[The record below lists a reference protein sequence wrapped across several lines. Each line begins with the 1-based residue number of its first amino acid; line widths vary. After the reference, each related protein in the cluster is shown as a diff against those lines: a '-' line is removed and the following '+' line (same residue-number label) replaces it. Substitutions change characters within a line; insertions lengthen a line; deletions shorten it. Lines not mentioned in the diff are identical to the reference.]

1 MKYLK
6 KIVLA
11 ALIVVLGVTIGSCSK
26 KTTRNTTT
34 PYGNL
39 NLSTTV
45 ASSSKDISL
54 TLDQYYS
61 RLRTKGYDLIIDKM
75 KEIIYKNEVTA
86 ITNII
91 KSSSFAELSSAD
103 KKTLAF
109 NSFSDIANSISNEIT
124 EARYNELKKNFTSS
138 LSNSIASSVYGST
151 DTYTVNSM
159 TEEAKNTAI
168 QKYIESAARV
178 GNTITA
184 DNISWTDDNGTVKM
198 DLSKIPA
205 DIMNPLILS
214 QAENFYA
221 QKKLYS
227 IADQEY
233 LYVGTDDEEK
243 NTNYLFTETSIPSY
257 YDTSYKTFGTYKA
270 IIITFN
276 SRREAMKAME
286 AISTDITSENA
297 ESSYLSLYN
306 NYYKAYG
313 TQDINS
319 DQFSYTISDEENEL
333 SEISSSVNTL
343 ITETLEDGEFLT
355 EPRNLN
361 NKYVLAYRI
370 STEYEY
376 DEVDYED
383 LAEATK
389 NELTAKI
396 KNNIVSANVSS
407 YITTAFQ
414 AALEEANIEIYDPLF
429 EYRFY
434 NSYTDYYDL
443 IETSNASIGQDLI
456 FKFNDESYSV
466 EDFYTAA
473 TKRYGASVVTEYFQ
487 LEYAYLYADE
497 YITTETTESNQ
508 TTLNDAVKAF
518 NKGENASYPK
528 EIGLETYLLAA
539 YGYPTQ
545 DAVMKYYYQ
554 ATSCISSYR
563 AQVLFDE
570 WATEDHKISTEA
582 EKVLNRILAVGNANY
597 SELFTINVDHILINI
612 DYNADGSPD
621 DPDKFMADYPEKA
634 ELFKSEIQALA
645 QAIYKEA
652 TNEAYAENTL
662 FETLSFIVKQFNKG
676 NEALLSKPETTWDA
690 YKNNFNF
697 LLTAERLASSGDIT
711 QDSVS
716 NFVVPFADY
725 IRDMYKNASE
735 NEVSLDDN
743 GNFFLA
749 EDGKITTVEDAAKIT
764 SDSLCKT
771 VYGYHLIVL
780 NDYDGP
786 DYLKFTADNDPNH
799 YQQAIQVLISEDE
812 DDSSNNVYVT
822 LDSYNA
828 NTTEANLNQL
838 FIYYVQSKT
847 GADSSLDSS
856 IVAMLST
863 LFTDAI
869 AQYSSSNF
877 QTMTLLDLL
886 NITSNDSTISS
897 LVKTERNYYANL
909 VIDYDQESDY
919 ISWINPE
926 MDWTRPNQK

>member
-11 ALIVVLGVTIGSCSK
+11 ALIVVFGVTISSCSN

-61 RLRTKGYDLIIDKM
+61 RLRTKGYDLVINEM
-75 KEIIYKNEVTA
+75 KQIIYKNEINA
-86 ITNII
+86 ITNLI

-109 NSFSDIANSISNEIT
+109 NSFSDVANSISNEIT

-168 QKYIESAARV
+168 AKYIESAARV
-178 GNTITA
+178 GNTITI
-184 DNISWTDDNGTVKM
+184 DNISWSDDDGTVKI

-205 DIMNPLILS
+205 DIINPLILS

-233 LYVGTDDEEK
+233 LDVDTEDEAK
-243 NTNYLFTETSIPSY
+243 NANYLFTETSIPSY

-286 AISTDITSENA
+286 TVSTDITQENA
-297 ESSYLSLYN
+297 VDTYLSLFN

-313 TQDINS
+313 TQEINS
-319 DQFSYTISDEENEL
+319 DLFSYTISEEENEL

-389 NELTAKI
+389 NELTNKI
-396 KNNIVSANVSS
+396 KNNIVSANASS

-414 AALEEANIEIYDPLF
+414 EALEEASIEIYDPLF

-443 IETSNASIGQDLI
+443 INTSNAYIGQDLI
-456 FKFNDESYSV
+456 FKFNDETYSV

-497 YITTETTESNQ
+497 YITTETTESNE
-508 TTLNDAVKAF
+508 TTLNDAIKAF

-545 DAVMKYYYQ
+545 DSVLKYYYQ
-554 ATSCISSYR
+554 ATACISSYR

-621 DPDKFMADYPEKA
+621 DPDKFMADYPEMA
-634 ELFKSEIQALA
+634 TLFESEIQALA
-645 QAIYKEA
+645 QAIYQEA

-676 NEALLSKPETTWDA
+676 DEILLSNGKTWND
-690 YKNNFNF
+690 YKTKFNF

-711 QDSVS
+711 QDSVA

-749 EDGKITTVEDAAKIT
+749 EAGKITTSEDTTKIT

-812 DDSSNNVYVT
+812 DDSSNNIYVT
-822 LDSYNA
+822 LDSYNES
-828 NTTEANLNQL
+828 TTSANLNQL

-877 QTMTLLDLL
+877 QNMILLDLL
-886 NITSNDSTISS
+886 NITSTDATIAS